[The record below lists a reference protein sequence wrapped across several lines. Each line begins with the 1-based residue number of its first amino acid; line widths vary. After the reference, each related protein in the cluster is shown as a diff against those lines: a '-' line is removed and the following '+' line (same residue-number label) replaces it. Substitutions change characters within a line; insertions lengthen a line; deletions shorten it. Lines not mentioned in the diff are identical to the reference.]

1 MKTTACD
8 KLLESRVDAKLSL
21 GRVKSDVMSR
31 ISVALPKPRD
41 NKKREAFVPESVL
54 DKLTTSNNNK
64 GMDIGESVVLFHFNS
79 FYVLFCCCC

>member
-1 MKTTACD
+1 LKTTACD

-54 DKLTTSNNNK
+54 DKLTSNNNK
-64 GMDIGESVVLFHFNS
+64 GMDIGESFVLLYFIMF
-79 FYVLFCCCC
+79 LFL